1 MLIVDD
7 DFIAEVRLLPDED
20 FDFLTFLVGG
30 RHVAQMLVDLGSAC
44 YAARQLIYIN
54 IYNVSTAFLHLLRL
68 FAMGDEQFLR
78 RAPVGEGTDGVHAV
92 DFQIGELPYGGVWM
106 FVGGDE
112 ACLGVLIDE
121 DLQFVA
127 HLDVLRHVA
136 FGHEYLDPFAS
147 IEVQAEV
154 NDLRHA

>member
-1 MLIVDD
+1 
-7 DFIAEVRLLPDED
+7 
-20 FDFLTFLVGG
+20 
-30 RHVAQMLVDLGSAC
+30 MLVDLARTDD
-44 YAARQLIYIN
+44 AARQLVDIYIN
-54 IYNVSTAFLHLLRL
+54 NVSASFLHLLRL

-78 RAPVGEGTDGVHAV
+78 RAPVGKSADGIHTV
-92 DFQIGELPYGGVWM
+92 DLQIGELSYGGVGM
-106 FVGGDE
+106 LVGGDE

-154 NDLRHA
+154 NDLRHFQRIILS